1 MPGLPTGIVTFLF
14 TDIEGST
21 RLADRLG
28 ASWGAVLEL
37 HDAILREAVAAHDGV
52 VVSTAG
58 DSVFAA
64 FGVPEGALAAAAAA
78 QRALADAPWPEGN
91 PVRVRMGL
99 HTAAAELAG
108 PNYAGLEVHR
118 AARIAD
124 AAHGGQLI
132 ISEATHALVASSSP
146 PPGISLRDLGAHRL
160 KDLPRPERLFQVCI
174 DGLEDA
180 FPPLRA
186 LGRRLIVLPT
196 RSTSFIGRVA
206 DIARI
211 SALLERAALVT
222 LTGPGGTGKTSVAV
236 EVAARTG
243 TVYADGAVFV
253 GLAALRD
260 HALVAPAIAQ
270 ALELPEEPGRAPE
283 EVVLARLAAAQVLLV
298 LDNLEQLPDA
308 GPLVAQIAAAG
319 PGVRVLAT
327 SRAPLRVGGEA
338 EYRLGPLALP
348 DTEPGAD
355 PMTRGASD
363 AVQLFVERAQRV
375 DPGFRLT
382 PENVDAVAEIC
393 ATLDGLPLAIELAA
407 ARLRVLTPE
416 AIRRRLDDRLRLLT
430 GGARDAPERQQTLR
444 ATIEWSYE
452 LLDAPTTTLFRRQAV
467 FRGGWTLEAA
477 EVVADA
483 PDALDEL
490 ETLVAQSLVVRDEPD
505 GAEARF
511 RMLETIREY
520 ALERLAAAGELVAT
534 RDAHLAWFRALAE
547 RDGAAVV
554 REHDNFRAALG
565 WSVEADPES
574 GLQIANR
581 LARFWLA
588 HDHVREGEAWL
599 VRLLGASGGTP
610 ATCARARAELAGLRY
625 WQERYAEAEV
635 DYRTALE
642 AFRAI
647 GDAVGANDVL
657 YSLGWVA
664 AANAN
669 WPAAQAAFA
678 EILGE
683 CRLREDRG
691 RTGLA
696 LQALGMTQHRSGD
709 QPAARTTLTEAV
721 AVLREVGDTY
731 GLANALYDLGR
742 TTRAQGEPDAARV
755 HLLEALQLHADAGQV
770 PSTVFVFEAL
780 SRLEAEAGRPERAVA
795 LAAGADTLRATLS
808 AHPPEAIV
816 ERWDVDAAIGAA
828 LAPEVRNA
836 TWTQGAALTFPEL
849 VELAKGCGKVE

>member
-1 MPGLPTGIVTFLF
+1 MPGLPTGIVTYLF

-28 ASWGAVLEL
+28 DSWGAVLEL
-37 HDAILREAVAAHDGV
+37 HDAILREAVAAHAGV

-58 DSVFAA
+58 DSVFAVFA
-64 FGVPEGALAAAAAA
+64 VPERALAAATAA

-99 HTAAAELAG
+99 HTAAAEVAG
-108 PNYAGLEVHR
+108 ANYAGLEVHR

-124 AAHGGQLI
+124 AAHGGQLV
-132 ISEATHALVASSSP
+132 ISESTRALVAATL

-160 KDLPRPERLFQVCI
+160 KDLPRPERLFQICI
-174 DGLEDA
+174 AGLEGE

-196 RSTSFIGRVA
+196 RTTSFIGRVA
-206 DIARI
+206 DIERI
-211 SALLERAALVT
+211 CALLERAPLVT

-243 TVYADGAVFV
+243 TSYADGAVFV

-260 HALVAPAIAQ
+260 PALVAPAIAQ
-270 ALELPEEPGRAPE
+270 SLELPEEPGRSPE
-283 EVVLARLAAAQVLLV
+283 HVVLARLADAQVLLV

-308 GPLVAQIAAAG
+308 GPLVAHIAAAG

-348 DTEPGAD
+348 DAERGAD
-355 PMTRGASD
+355 PVTRGASD
-363 AVQLFVERAQRV
+363 AVQLFVERARRV
-375 DPGFRLT
+375 DPEFRLT
-382 PENVDAVAEIC
+382 TENVDAVADIC

-407 ARLRVLTPE
+407 ARLRVLTPQ
-416 AIRRRLDDRLRLLT
+416 AIRLRLDHRLGLLT

-444 ATIEWSYE
+444 ATIEWSHE
-452 LLDAPTTTLFRRQAV
+452 LLDAPARTLFRRQAV

-477 EVVADA
+477 ETVADV
-483 PDALDEL
+483 PDALDGL
-490 ETLVAQSLVVRDEPD
+490 DALVAQSLVVRDEPD
-505 GAEARF
+505 GAEPRF

-520 ALERLAAAGELVAT
+520 ALDQLAASGELTAL
-534 RDAHLAWFRALAE
+534 RDAHLAWFRGLAE
-547 RDGAAVV
+547 GDGAAFE
-554 REHDNFRAALG
+554 REHDNLRAALG
-565 WSVEADPES
+565 WSLEADPES
-574 GLQIANR
+574 GLRIANR

-588 HDHVREGEAWL
+588 HDHVREGETWF
-599 VRLLGASGGTP
+599 VRLLGAPGGTP
-610 ATCARARAELAGLRY
+610 ASRARALAELAGLRY
-625 WQERYAEAEV
+625 WQERYAEAEI
-635 DYRTALE
+635 DYRAALE

-647 GDAVGANDVL
+647 GDAVGADDVL

-664 AANAN
+664 AANAD

-683 CRLREDRG
+683 CRLRDDRG

-709 QPAARTTLTEAV
+709 QPAARATLEEAV

-742 TTRAQGEPDAARV
+742 TERALGVPDAARV
-755 HLLEALQLHADAGQV
+755 HLLEALRLHAESGQV
-770 PSTVFVFEAL
+770 PSTVYVFEAL
-780 SRLEAEAGRPERAVA
+780 SRLEVEAGRPDRAVA

-816 ERWDVDAAIGAA
+816 ERWDVDAAIGAT
-828 LAPEVRNA
+828 LTPDVRNA
-836 TWTQGAALTFPEL
+836 AWAQGAALAFPEL
-849 VELAKGCGKVE
+849 LELARECGDVG